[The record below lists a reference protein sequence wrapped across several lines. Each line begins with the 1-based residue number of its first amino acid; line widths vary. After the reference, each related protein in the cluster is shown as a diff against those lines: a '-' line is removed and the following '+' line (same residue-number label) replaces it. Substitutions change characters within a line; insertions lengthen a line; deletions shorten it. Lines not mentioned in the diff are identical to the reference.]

1 MAKLKSAYRP
11 RPKAEIP
18 QPDQPVVVA
27 SAEPQAGPII
37 QAEAKSDAPVLEPK
51 PKIKSAEPEEREDFK
66 RLKQQLADLNHS
78 TELNRRHQQQV
89 DDTNQ
94 QINQVFHFW
103 KANGLTA
110 DQERSLAA
118 NPALM
123 IQLSGFAANE
133 AAKLHPVGSPEFIE
147 AGKKLFFQH
156 LTHLQ
161 ERAAANAAALEAPTH
176 QTAEAAMQSTPKF
189 FEPDPALVP
198 PQRPVRNNS
207 MIVSAPVSRNGGPS
221 GDYNGGLPT
230 DPSKV
235 RLTRDEVEAAKLS
248 GISATEYARQKLRML
263 EAKSR
268 GEIV

>member
-11 RPKAEIP
+11 KSELPAENPGNEIP
-18 QPDQPVVVA
+18 QPAVVA
-27 SAEPQAGPII
+27 DSAPQPEPLPQA
-37 QAEAKSDAPVLEPK
+37 ETK
-51 PKIKSAEPEEREDFK
+51 AEPEEREDFK

-103 KANGLTA
+103 KTNGLTA

-156 LTHLQ
+156 LNHLQ
-161 ERAAANAAALEAPTH
+161 EQAAANAVHEPPTE
-176 QTAEAAMQSTPKF
+176 QTPMDPKF
-189 FEPDPALVP
+189 FQPPPAP
-198 PQRPVRNNS
+198 RQPQRPTAAAY
-207 MIVSAPVSRNGGPS
+207 VSAPV
-221 GDYNGGLPT
+221 
-230 DPSKV
+230 
-235 RLTRDEVEAAKLS
+235 
-248 GISATEYARQKLRML
+248 
-263 EAKSR
+263 
-268 GEIV
+268 